1 MTISSNELVKAITD
15 ISAMIDGVNLS
26 LERARE
32 IREKLLLSGT
42 VQETLGL
49 DALIDLLIKD
59 RGELKDAITEAQRK
73 L

>member
-1 MTISSNELVKAITD
+1 MTITSNELVKAITD
-15 ISAMIDGVNLS
+15 VSAMIDGVNLS

-32 IREKLLLSGT
+32 VREKLLLSGT

-59 RGELKDAITEAQRK
+59 RGELKDAITEAQRR

>member
-15 ISAMIDGVNLS
+15 TSSMIDGVNLS

-59 RGELKDAITEAQRK
+59 RGELKDAITEAQRR